1 MKNYLKFWRHFA
13 WMLSALTLLSANH
26 TFAHA
31 NFSDEKIK
39 VFVVSDASDR
49 TLIEAPVVWAVEE
62 LQKSIQD
69 KGLTSQLLHNFSTI
83 AEPAFRIVI
92 TPGQSLLAGQIAEE
106 TNTRIPQTFESLAII
121 NGTIHDQD
129 VLVVTGSDVRGLVYG
144 ILELADR
151 IRYSDDPVADLKAVE
166 NTTEKAANSIRS
178 LTRLFVSEIEDKPW
192 FYDKEFW
199 ESYLT
204 TLATHRFNRF
214 SLTLGLGY
222 DSPIRVTDSY
232 FIFAYPFLV
241 SVPGYEDVRVREL
254 PEGEREKNLEMLQFI
269 SSEASRRGLHFQL
282 ALWGHAYDA
291 VDSPDVNYTIEGLN
305 DDNHAQYCR
314 DAVRT
319 LLQACPDIDGITFR
333 AHYESGIPDG
343 SKSFWET
350 VFQGVGEAGRR
361 VEIDL
366 HAKGIS
372 YDQINMALETGQPVV
387 VSPKLTAE
395 HMGLPAHQA
404 AIREVERV
412 SRPDHPNPR
421 NNLSRYGYSDFLFV
435 DRDFDIVYRIWP
447 GKQKIFL
454 YGDPALSS
462 GYGRHAGFSGSQG
475 IEVCDLLSFKGR
487 QGSGISENR
496 PLYADE
502 SLIPEGGDWK
512 KYLYTY
518 RLWGRYLHNPDTD
531 PESYRRYLR
540 YEFGEAALAVEK
552 ALGNASRIIPLMTSA
567 YVPAISA
574 MQYWPEMYVN
584 NPITDGVD
592 KPWHYP
598 NPRPFGDAFTHDPV
612 LFSTPNE
619 FVDEFLNNRP
629 NVRYSSVDIANW
641 LETFA
646 TVSTEQLEIAKNK
659 VPDANDPS
667 FRRMYIDV
675 AAQSALGMF
684 FANKYR
690 AAVAY
695 SIYQNTEEIDNLKDA
710 VYFYRLARDSWQEL
724 SDITEG
730 VYVENLGFGD
740 PVNRPHLTGHWKDR
754 LPAIE
759 DDLGVME
766 DMLKDRLGESVSFPG
781 SPGSASALW
790 LKPRPQMPPCMH
802 EVPEKFYPGKT
813 LEIKLTSDSPQIETV
828 KLHYRHVNHAD
839 AYTIEPM
846 SKERDNWSF
855 TIPGNFTDSR
865 YHIKYFFEINDS
877 DGNAWIYPGFDDD
890 LANQPYFHVMR
901 DR

>member
-1 MKNYLKFWRHFA
+1 MNNYLQFWRQFI
-13 WMLSALTLLSANH
+13 WMLCALTLLTASY

-31 NFSDEKIK
+31 DLSDEKIN
-39 VFVVSDASDR
+39 VFVISDASDR
-49 TLIEAPVVWAVEE
+49 TLKEAPVVWAVEQ
-62 LQKSIQD
+62 LQNEVQNRGLKSQI
-69 KGLTSQLLHNFSTI
+69 LYNFSTI
-83 AEPAFRIVI
+83 AEPAMRIVI
-92 TPGQSLLAGQIAEE
+92 TPGQSELAGLIASE
-106 TNTRIPQTFESLAII
+106 TNTHIPQTFESLAII
-121 NGTIHDQD
+121 NGNIDDQN

-151 IRYSDDPVADLKAVE
+151 IIYSDNPVADLKAVK

-178 LTRLFVSEIEDKPW
+178 LTRLFVSDIEDKSW

-199 ESYLT
+199 ESFLT
-204 TLATHRFNRF
+204 MLVTHRFNRF

-241 SVPGYEDVRVREL
+241 SVPGYDVRVREL
-254 PEGEREKNLEMLQFI
+254 PAGEREKNLKMLQFI

-282 ALWGHAYDA
+282 ALWGHAYDC
-291 VDSPDVNYTIEGLN
+291 VDSPNVNYSIEGLN

-350 VFQGVGEAGRR
+350 VFQGVAEVGRR

-421 NNLSRYGYSDFLFV
+421 NNLSRYGYSDFLFYN
-435 DRDFDIVYRIWP
+435 RDFDIVYRIWP

-454 YGDPALSS
+454 YGDPALVS
-462 GYGRHAGFSGSQG
+462 GYGRHAGFCGSKG

-487 QGSGISENR
+487 QGSGVSEER
-496 PLYADE
+496 RIYADD
-502 SLIPEGGDWK
+502 SLIPEGGNWK
-512 KYLYTY
+512 KFLYTY
-518 RLWGRYLHNPDTD
+518 RLWGRYLYNPDTD

-540 YEFGEAALAVEK
+540 HEYGEAAIPVEK
-552 ALGNASRIIPLMTSA
+552 ALGNASRIIPLITSA

-584 NPITDGVD
+584 MPFTDL
-592 KPWHYP
+592 PNHYSALR
-598 NPRPFGDAFTHDPV
+598 NFGDISPLDPAM
-612 LFSTPNE
+612 FSTPNE
-619 FVDEFLNNRP
+619 FVDDILHNRP
-629 NVRYSSVDIANW
+629 SVRYSSVDLANW

-659 VPDANDPS
+659 VSNVNDPS

-675 AAQSALGMF
+675 VAQNALGMF

-695 SIYQNTEEIDNLKDA
+695 SIYKNNEEIDNLKDA
-710 VYFYRLARDSWQEL
+710 IYFYRLARDAWQDL
-724 SDITEG
+724 SDVTEG
-730 VYVENLGFGD
+730 VYLEDLGFGD

-759 DDLGVME
+759 EDLGVME
-766 DMLKDRLGESVSFPG
+766 DMLKDKLGESLSFPG
-781 SPGSASALW
+781 SPSSASALW
-790 LKPRPQMPPCMH
+790 LKPRPQMPPCVH

-813 LEIKLTSDSPQIETV
+813 LEIKLNAVSPQIKTV

-839 AYTIEPM
+839 AYNIEPM
-846 SKERDNWSF
+846 SKVKDSWRF
-855 TIPGNFTDSR
+855 TIPANFTDSK
-865 YHIKYFFEINDS
+865 YHLKYFFEINDS